1 VVGIK
6 GLTSFSGYI
15 SLHWKCLKG
24 VKKMTISK
32 TLGSWIDVIDK
43 FEELENRVKALE
55 GERGAEIEEVFM
67 LSKKELLKLVE
78 SVMESILFDRSEIA
92 QYIDDFCERI
102 DKLSEE

>member
-1 VVGIK
+1 
-6 GLTSFSGYI
+6 
-15 SLHWKCLKG
+15 
-24 VKKMTISK
+24 MTISK